1 MFHINNIIGHTG
13 FHLLCQLCSCCGR
26 ELSLPS
32 LNVLLV
38 VHPSWSAMIKG
49 TIPNSE
55 HQIAVVESKH
65 VTGFDATPCP
75 KSTCR
80 GLLQSCILVSSA
92 HWTFPF
98 QVWAHPRCARAGD
111 GRERSVWL
119 WVWLIAWCI
128 DEAWVFPR
136 LPFLRSAPA
145 DDATREAGLFLHQ
158 WEQCQTFP
166 KFISMSNSTSLGELR
181 MT

>member
-75 KSTCR
+75 PKKHVPWIAAI
-80 GLLQSCILVSSA
+80 LHSC
-92 HWTFPF
+92 F
-98 QVWAHPRCARAGD
+98 QCPLNIPG
-111 GRERSVWL
+111 
-119 WVWLIAWCI
+119 
-128 DEAWVFPR
+128 
-136 LPFLRSAPA
+136 
-145 DDATREAGLFLHQ
+145 
-158 WEQCQTFP
+158 
-166 KFISMSNSTSLGELR
+166 MSTSEMCQSRWRTRTQRLALSLAHSLVHWWSVSVSEATISAQCASRWCYERGR
-181 MT
+181 IIFAPMRTVPDFP